1 MEAMHKDSCA
11 CAKSELDLFSVPPT
25 QVEMEKGFWEDID
38 PITSIAASD
47 TIEFLCA
54 ANSGVY
60 TDLASSNL
68 HVKAK
73 ITAADGANLDA
84 DVQVGP
90 VNLWLH
96 ALFSQLEVFLNNK
109 LVTPSSTAYPYR
121 AYIETI
127 LNFSKDA
134 KDSHLTSAL
143 FHKDKAGKMDSV
155 NPLAEEANVN
165 TGLKERH
172 AHTRQSR
179 SVAMEGRIH
188 SDLFAQ
194 DRYMLGAVPIKLK
207 LVRTRDPFCL
217 VSSAENPNFKVVIE
231 ECVFRARRATVAPG
245 VMMSHNQALQQTTAK
260 YPINRIDCKVVSVP
274 RGNMSGNQPNIFQG
288 IFPNRI
294 VIGMVDADAFNGTYT
309 KNPFNFRNYDTT
321 TMGLTVNGENLP
333 GKPLQMKFGLENN
346 YISAFQTLFSGT
358 NKMFDNQ
365 GNGITREQYGNG
377 YTLFVFDLTPDL
389 WLGDNKPMK
398 TGNASIE
405 CQFGTPLEAAINSW
419 CLGNFKVLS
428 KLMRTETC
436 SVISTT
442 KYEFARDFTFIS
454 EE

>member
-47 TIEFLCA
+47 TIKFLCA

-60 TDLASSNL
+60 TDLASSYL

-96 ALFSQLEVFLNNK
+96 ALFSQVEVFLNNK

-143 FHKDKAGKMDSV
+143 FYKDKAGKMDSV
-155 NPLAEEANVN
+155 NPLAEAANVN

-194 DRYMLGAVPIKLK
+194 EYNDLDFNLLDFKERQIQSHGTSNSNYLTQLAKVENQCKEIFKQCSQV
-207 LVRTRDPFCL
+207 LVTVD
-217 VSSAENPNFKVVIE
+217 KVE
-231 ECVFRARRATVAPG
+231 
-245 VMMSHNQALQQTTAK
+245 
-260 YPINRIDCKVVSVP
+260 
-274 RGNMSGNQPNIFQG
+274 
-288 IFPNRI
+288 
-294 VIGMVDADAFNGTYT
+294 
-309 KNPFNFRNYDTT
+309 
-321 TMGLTVNGENLP
+321 
-333 GKPLQMKFGLENN
+333 
-346 YISAFQTLFSGT
+346 T
-358 NKMFDNQ
+358 N
-365 GNGITREQYGNG
+365 
-377 YTLFVFDLTPDL
+377 
-389 WLGDNKPMK
+389 
-398 TGNASIE
+398 S
-405 CQFGTPLEAAINSW
+405 
-419 CLGNFKVLS
+419 
-428 KLMRTETC
+428 
-436 SVISTT
+436 
-442 KYEFARDFTFIS
+442 
-454 EE
+454 

>member
-1 MEAMHKDSCA
+1 MHKDSCA

-60 TDLASSNL
+60 TDLASSYL

-73 ITAADGANLDA
+73 ITAADGANLGA

-96 ALFSQLEVFLNNK
+96 ALFSQVEVFLNNK

-143 FHKDKAGKMDSV
+143 FYKDKAGKMDSV
-155 NPLAEEANVN
+155 NPLAEEADVN

-179 SVAMEGRIH
+179 SVAMEGRI
-188 SDLFAQ
+188 Q
-194 DRYMLGAVPIKLK
+194 
-207 LVRTRDPFCL
+207 CL
-217 VSSAENPNFKVVIE
+217 SCF
-231 ECVFRARRATVAPG
+231 F
-245 VMMSHNQALQQTTAK
+245 
-260 YPINRIDCKVVSVP
+260 DFVSVLKWVAKQYDTSVDHTRLLLLP
-274 RGNMSGNQPNIFQG
+274 REEIT
-288 IFPNRI
+288 RI
-294 VIGMVDADAFNGTYT
+294 V
-309 KNPFNFRNYDTT
+309 
-321 TMGLTVNGENLP
+321 
-333 GKPLQMKFGLENN
+333 
-346 YISAFQTLFSGT
+346 S
-358 NKMFDNQ
+358 
-365 GNGITREQYGNG
+365 
-377 YTLFVFDLTPDL
+377 
-389 WLGDNKPMK
+389 
-398 TGNASIE
+398 
-405 CQFGTPLEAAINSW
+405 
-419 CLGNFKVLS
+419 
-428 KLMRTETC
+428 RTA
-436 SVISTT
+436 V
-442 KYEFARDFTFIS
+442 K
-454 EE
+454 

>member
-1 MEAMHKDSCA
+1 MCV
-11 CAKSELDLFSVPPT
+11 KSELDLFSVPPT

-38 PITSIAASD
+38 PITSITSSD
-47 TIEFLCA
+47 TIEFVCA

-60 TDLASSNL
+60 TDLANSYL

-73 ITAADGANLDA
+73 ITAADGSDLDG
-84 DVQVGP
+84 DIQVGP

-96 ALFSQLEVFLNNK
+96 ALFSQVEVFLNNK

-143 FHKDKAGKMDSV
+143 FYKDRATKMDSV
-155 NPLAEEANVN
+155 NPLAVAANVN

-172 AHTRQSR
+172 AHTRESK

-194 DRYMLGAVPIKLK
+194 DRYILGAVPIKIK
-207 LVRTRDPFCL
+207 LVRSRNPFCL
-217 VSSAENPNFKVVIE
+217 VSSAENPNFKVIIE
-231 ECVFRARRATVAPG
+231 ECMLRVRRVNVSPSI
-245 VMMSHNQALQQTTAK
+245 VMTHSQSLQKTTAK

-288 IFPNRI
+288 ALPNRI

-309 KNPFNFRNYDTT
+309 KNPFNFKNYDIT

-333 GKPLQMKFGLENN
+333 GKPLQLKFDGARGSN
-346 YISAFQTLFSGT
+346 YVSAFQTLYAGT
-358 NKMFDNQ
+358 HKIFENQ
-365 GNGITREQYGNG
+365 GNGITREEYANG

-389 WLGDNKPMK
+389 CLGDHAQPIKN
-398 TGNASIE
+398 GNVSID
-405 CQFGTPLEAAINSW
+405 CQFGTALEAAINIVVIAEFQS
-419 CLGNFKVLS
+419 LIEIDVHRNVL
-428 KLMRTETC
+428 
-436 SVISTT
+436 V
-442 KYEFARDFTFIS
+442 DFS
-454 EE
+454 N

>member
-60 TDLASSNL
+60 TDLASSYL

-96 ALFSQLEVFLNNK
+96 ALFSQVEVFLNNK

-143 FHKDKAGKMDSV
+143 FYKDKAGKMDSV
-155 NPLAEEANVN
+155 VVSYIRYWTPIP
-165 TGLKERH
+165 
-172 AHTRQSR
+172 RQT
-179 SVAMEGRIH
+179 
-188 SDLFAQ
+188 
-194 DRYMLGAVPIKLK
+194 LGAWISRHKCVGSTNQQWSK
-207 LVRTRDPFCL
+207 TTF
-217 VSSAENPNFKVVIE
+217 NP
-231 ECVFRARRATVAPG
+231 
-245 VMMSHNQALQQTTAK
+245 
-260 YPINRIDCKVVSVP
+260 
-274 RGNMSGNQPNIFQG
+274 
-288 IFPNRI
+288 
-294 VIGMVDADAFNGTYT
+294 
-309 KNPFNFRNYDTT
+309 
-321 TMGLTVNGENLP
+321 
-333 GKPLQMKFGLENN
+333 
-346 YISAFQTLFSGT
+346 
-358 NKMFDNQ
+358 KMTSF
-365 GNGITREQYGNG
+365 ITRVVHEDD
-377 YTLFVFDLTPDL
+377 V
-389 WLGDNKPMK
+389 
-398 TGNASIE
+398 
-405 CQFGTPLEAAINSW
+405 
-419 CLGNFKVLS
+419 
-428 KLMRTETC
+428 
-436 SVISTT
+436 
-442 KYEFARDFTFIS
+442 
-454 EE
+454 

>member
-1 MEAMHKDSCA
+1 MHKDSCA

-60 TDLASSNL
+60 TDLASSYL

-73 ITAADGANLDA
+73 ITAADGANLGA

-96 ALFSQLEVFLNNK
+96 ALFSQVEVFLNNK

-143 FHKDKAGKMDSV
+143 FYKDKAGKMDSV
-155 NPLAEEANVN
+155 NPLAEAANVN

-194 DRYMLGAVPIKLK
+194 DRYILGAVPIKLK

-231 ECVFRARRATVAPG
+231 ECVFRARRVTVAPSVACVAG
-245 VMMSHNQALQQTTAK
+245 GIRGHKGRSLK
-260 YPINRIDCKVVSVP
+260 YRLP
-274 RGNMSGNQPNIFQG
+274 
-288 IFPNRI
+288 
-294 VIGMVDADAFNGTYT
+294 
-309 KNPFNFRNYDTT
+309 KN
-321 TMGLTVNGENLP
+321 
-333 GKPLQMKFGLENN
+333 
-346 YISAFQTLFSGT
+346 
-358 NKMFDNQ
+358 
-365 GNGITREQYGNG
+365 
-377 YTLFVFDLTPDL
+377 
-389 WLGDNKPMK
+389 
-398 TGNASIE
+398 
-405 CQFGTPLEAAINSW
+405 
-419 CLGNFKVLS
+419 
-428 KLMRTETC
+428 
-436 SVISTT
+436 
-442 KYEFARDFTFIS
+442 
-454 EE
+454 